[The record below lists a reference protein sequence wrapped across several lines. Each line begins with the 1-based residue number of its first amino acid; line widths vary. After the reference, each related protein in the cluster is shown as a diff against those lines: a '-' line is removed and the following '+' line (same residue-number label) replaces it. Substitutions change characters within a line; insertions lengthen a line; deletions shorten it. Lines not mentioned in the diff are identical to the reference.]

1 MYFFGNLA
9 GDNISYRSQFLAE
22 EFVLKML
29 NVFELYKNDENLM
42 KNFMWLMFCI
52 SRGRPY
58 PTFAFVIF
66 LFIFFWNFFLQ
77 FKRMFHVL
85 QFMIFSPA
93 KEILRYTL
101 SVLINASD
109 CDELTLIGFIIS
121 SGIIFH
127 CLPFLKSTD
136 EELLALALKFFNNLS
151 YGSDNQTRVITFI
164 NKNENL

>member
-1 MYFFGNLA
+1 
-9 GDNISYRSQFLAE
+9 
-22 EFVLKML
+22 
-29 NVFELYKNDENLM
+29 
-42 KNFMWLMFCI
+42 
-52 SRGRPY
+52 
-58 PTFAFVIF
+58 
-66 LFIFFWNFFLQ
+66 
-77 FKRMFHVL
+77 MFHVL